1 VQFVADSVQ
10 FVHDA
15 MTDLRNVLDKHHRST
30 ELTAAGQPS
39 QQAACDAQAAEAA
52 ADIAYLS
59 EEVPKAL
66 DRALD
71 GLSRVATIVRSM
83 KLFAHPGKQKTAI
96 DLNESLASTLTI
108 ARGEYKYV
116 ADLETDFGEL
126 PRVTCYV
133 GELNQVFLNL
143 MINAAHAVSDA
154 VAGTGQQGRIAV
166 TTRRDG
172 DDVVISIRD
181 TGTGIPP
188 AIRGRIFEPFFT
200 TKEAGKGTGQGLS
213 HARAVVV
220 DKHGGSLTFDT
231 EVGAGT
237 TFHVRIPI
245 DGTEHTAL
253 AA

>member
-1 VQFVADSVQ
+1 VQFVR
-10 FVHDA
+10 DA
-15 MTDLRNVLDKHHRST
+15 MADVMTVVDKHHRST
-30 ELTAAGQPS
+30 DLTAAGQPS
-39 QQAACDAQAAEAA
+39 PQAASEAQAAEAA
-52 ADIAYLS
+52 ADMAYLS
-59 EEVPKAL
+59 EQVPKAL

-83 KLFAHPGKQKTAI
+83 KVFAHPDRNKTTI

-108 ARGEYKYV
+108 ACGEFKYV

-126 PRVTCYV
+126 PHVTCYA

-143 MINAAHAVSDA
+143 VINAAHAISDA
-154 VAGTGQQGRIAV
+154 VAGTDQRGRITV

-172 DDVVISIRD
+172 DEVEVAIGD

-188 AIRGRIFEPFFT
+188 AVRERIFEPFFT
-200 TKEAGKGTGQGLS
+200 TKEVGKGTGQGLS
-213 HARAVVV
+213 HARTVVV
-220 DKHGGSLTFDT
+220 DKHRGSLTFDT
-231 EVGAGT
+231 AVGTGT

-245 DGTEHTAL
+245 DGGAAPDAL